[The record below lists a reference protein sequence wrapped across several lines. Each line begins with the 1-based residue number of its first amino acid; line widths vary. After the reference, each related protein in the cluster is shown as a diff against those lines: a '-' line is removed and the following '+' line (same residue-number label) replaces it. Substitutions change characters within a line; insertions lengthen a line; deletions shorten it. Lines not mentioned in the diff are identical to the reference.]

1 MNRLALLMAVVLC
14 LTTTTARGE
23 TVFVSAAYREV
34 GNGWLFGS
42 RSDGSCW
49 IVLPWHVVSDKTTGT
64 GTPFAFRDQSGRN
77 GESDVPIHVSSV
89 PGALEAA
96 GDVEDLAFARVT
108 AGRTSG
114 DCTSRLGLPAEA
126 YVDALNKSADLGVT
140 YMQEASIVTF
150 GVERY
155 RSLTDDARG
164 SLFLVRPLKLDDR
177 AFLQGGLSGATV
189 LLDWESNALPA
200 AMVLEVPK
208 GEEHARV
215 VRFDRIRAAF
225 EVIETS
231 RQKVAQT
238 EPEAVSD
245 GISFEISSLLAT
257 ATPESAMLSSI
268 PPGGCWQA
276 AAPAGQ
282 RLIEFVLQ
290 IKAEVRVSEL
300 HLRADRSC
308 GPATSLTIE
317 VNKGMGWTTLNS
329 GCPVNEN
336 PSLCRVGA
344 TGPLELRF
352 RALVPQGVIGVSEL
366 SLR

>member
-1 MNRLALLMAVVLC
+1 MKRLAPLLAVVLT
-14 LTTTTARGE
+14 LMTTTARGE

-49 IVLPWHVVSDKTTGT
+49 IVLPWHVVSDKDTGT
-64 GTPFAFRDQSGRN
+64 RFAFRDQSGRN

-96 GDVEDLAFARVT
+96 GGVDDLAFARVT

-114 DCTSRLGLPAEA
+114 DCTSRLGLPAQA

-164 SLFLVRPLKLDDR
+164 SLFLVRPLQPDDR

-189 LLDWESNALPA
+189 LLDWEGNALPA
-200 AMVLEVPK
+200 AMILEVPK

-225 EVIETS
+225 EVIEAS
-231 RQKVAQT
+231 LQKAAPT

-245 GISFEISSLLAT
+245 SISFQISRLLAT
-257 ATPESAMLSSI
+257 ATPGSAMLSSI

-282 RLIEFVLQ
+282 RSVEFVLQ
-290 IKAEVRVSEL
+290 IKAAVRVSEIR
-300 HLRADRSC
+300 LRADPSC

-317 VNKGMGWTTLNS
+317 VNKGAGWTTLNS
-329 GCPVNEN
+329 RCPVNEES
-336 PSLCRVGA
+336 SLCRVGA

-352 RALVPQGVIGVSEL
+352 RALVPQGVIGVSEI